1 MHGKQILDTTI
12 TQAKLAAAF
21 LTTLFL
27 KDGSVA
33 LTGPMDA
40 GGQRI
45 TNVGAP
51 VVDTDVAR
59 LADLFALA
67 WKDKCVVAT
76 TGNITL
82 SGTQTIDGVA
92 VTAGMRVLVWQQ
104 TLGQNNGP
112 YIVAAGAWSR
122 SSDADSATELRGA
135 RIPIEQ
141 GTLYGDHQ
149 FQLAADTITLN
160 TTPLVFI
167 DMGVGTPAAF
177 PTSSNKQMA
186 ASTTTVDFQAA
197 TAPTIVGTP
206 ARDSYVRVSV
216 NGIGVDVG
224 DGVRTK
230 FCYFSSDGGA
240 TAKTI
245 ANIAAGDTLYW
256 VQSVAGYNLASS
268 VDTIDFDYVV

>member
-1 MHGKQILDTTI
+1 MHGKQIIDATV

-21 LTTLFL
+21 LSTLFL
-27 KDGSVA
+27 KDGSVS
-33 LTGPMDA
+33 LTGPMNA

-51 VVDTDVAR
+51 TVDTDVAR
-59 LADLFALA
+59 LADLYALA

-76 TGNITL
+76 TTNITL

-92 VTAGMRVLVWQQ
+92 VIAGDRVLVRSQ
-104 TLGQNNGP
+104 TLGQNNGI

-122 SSDADSATELRGA
+122 SSDADSATDIRGA

-141 GTLYGDHQ
+141 GTLFADHQ
-149 FQLAADTITLN
+149 FQLATDTITLG
-160 TTPLVFI
+160 TTALVFI
-167 DMGVGTPAAF
+167 DMGVGSPSAF

-186 ASTTTVDFQAA
+186 ASLTSADFQAA
-197 TAPTIVGTP
+197 CATTIATTP
-206 ARDSYVRVSV
+206 ATDGYVRVFV
-216 NGIGVDVG
+216 NGLAVTVG

-230 FCYFSSDGGA
+230 DCYFSADGGT

-256 VQSVAGYNLASS
+256 VQSVALYNLATTD
-268 VDTIDFDYVV
+268 VIDFDYAV